1 MGKLFSEFKCLLL
14 LDAARHVCYKVLHV
28 KCSMMATACC
38 NCCLSCML
46 QIRTGCVEQQRSPGH
61 VLWAQVLLHCPMQPN
76 FGSYLT
82 YTVHTKAQS
91 D

>member
-46 QIRTGCVEQQRSPGH
+46 QIRTGCVEQQRSPGSR
-61 VLWAQVLLHCPMQPN
+61 VVGTGAATLSNATETL
-76 FGSYLT
+76 G
-82 YTVHTKAQS
+82 HT
-91 D
+91 